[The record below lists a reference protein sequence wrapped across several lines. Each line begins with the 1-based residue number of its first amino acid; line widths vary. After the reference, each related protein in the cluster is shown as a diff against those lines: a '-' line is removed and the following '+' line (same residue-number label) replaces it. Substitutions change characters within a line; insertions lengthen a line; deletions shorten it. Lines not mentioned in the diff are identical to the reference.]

1 MSDHVMETDERLK
14 ALRAELRASG
24 SRLSPEERE
33 HLEALLDRLEAD
45 REAAHPGVG
54 ESLNH
59 SAEKFEVKHPALA
72 AALRNLGV
80 SLANIGI

>member
-1 MSDHVMETDERLK
+1 MSDHVMATDEHLK
-14 ALRAELRASG
+14 ALRAELLASG

-33 HLEALLDRLEAD
+33 HLESLLDRLEAD
-45 REAAHPGVG
+45 REAAHTGVG

-59 SAEKFEVKHPALA
+59 SAEKFEVRHPALA